1 MKYSD
6 YLGIKEGFQASI
18 NLEYDLNKIEKIKSY
33 IPTEQS
39 VKILGDFLRSFYYNN
54 EPQNRATVLVGPYG
68 RGKSH
73 LLLLLTAL
81 TSLDLASINEEENQ
95 FGLTALNEVCDKIS
109 GIDKEVGALKRTN
122 EQIYI
127 DTTNLSVEE
136 VVDIIGK
143 IIEGDK

>member
-6 YLGIKEGFQASI
+6 YLGIKKGFQASI

-39 VKILGDFLRSFYYNN
+39 VKILGEFLSSFYYSN

-73 LLLLLTAL
+73 LLLILTAL
-81 TSLDLASINEEENQ
+81 TSLDIASADEKENQ
-95 FGLTALNEVCDKIS
+95 DGLFVLNEVCNKIS
-109 GIDKEVGALKRTN
+109 KFGINIVFF
-122 EQIYI
+122 
-127 DTTNLSVEE
+127 
-136 VVDIIGK
+136 
-143 IIEGDK
+143 